1 MITPAAG
8 RAQMVQGRHT
18 PVHMTPVTMNEA
30 IKGVDSGVIRRK
42 KKLLVPKSLIPPN
55 ERKITYQLARE
66 HLGYANHFDKNL
78 PKHNPEEKML
88 CNMWKCW

>member
-42 KKLLVPKSLIPPN
+42 KKLVPKSPIPIN
-55 ERKITYQLARE
+55 
-66 HLGYANHFDKNL
+66 
-78 PKHNPEEKML
+78 
-88 CNMWKCW
+88 